1 MKHRDAAVLQVAGN
15 TAAKS
20 AINRRI
26 VLNSR
31 PVGKPIVDTFRLE
44 ELTASTPGS
53 GQLLLRT
60 IYLSLDPYMRGRLSD
75 SPSYAA
81 PVEVGQVIV
90 GGTVSRVELSNH
102 PAWHEGDLVLGQS
115 GWQSY
120 AVSDGTG
127 LTKLDPEMPQPSLA
141 LGVLGM
147 PGFTAYMGLLDIGK
161 PKLGETVVVAAA
173 SGAVGSVVGQ
183 MAKLNGCRA
192 IGVAGGKEKCDYVVN
207 ELGFDACV
215 DHRAEDFPSQLAAA
229 CQEGI
234 DVYFE
239 SVGGA
244 VFDAVLP
251 LLNVKARI
259 PVCGL
264 ISHYNDTALPK
275 GPDRL
280 PLLTRTILTRRLTV
294 KGFIIVDDYGDRYR
308 EFFNQMSTWVQE
320 GKVKF
325 REDVVDGLENA
336 PNAFIGLLE
345 GKNFGKLIVRVA
357 AQSSNAG

>member
-1 MKHRDAAVLQVAGN
+1 MKKLDTLELETLTNHRKE
-15 TAAKS
+15 TP
-20 AINRRI
+20 IHHRI

-31 PVGKPIVDTFRLE
+31 PIGKPIVDNFRLE
-44 ELTASTPGS
+44 DLNTSTPNA

-60 IYLSLDPYMRGRLSD
+60 LYLSLDPYMRGRLSD

-90 GGTVSRVELSNH
+90 GGTVSRVEISNH
-102 PAWHEGDLVLGQS
+102 PAYHEGDLVLGQS
-115 GWQSY
+115 GWQSH

-127 LTKLDPEMPQPSLA
+127 LTKLDPKMPQPSLA

-183 MAKLNGCRA
+183 VARIHGCRI
-192 IGVAGGKEKCDYVVN
+192 IGIAGGQAKCDYVTN
-207 ELGFDACV
+207 ELGFDACI
-215 DHRAEDFPSQLAAA
+215 DHHAEDFPAQLATA
-229 CQEGI
+229 CHGGI

-239 SVGGA
+239 SVGGK

-251 LLNVKARI
+251 LLNAKARV
-259 PVCGL
+259 PLCGL
-264 ISHYNDTALPK
+264 ISHYNDTAPAT

-280 PLLTRTILTRRLTV
+280 PLLTRTILTKRLTV
-294 KGFIIVDDYGDRYR
+294 KGFIIFDDYGDRYP
-308 EFFNQMSTWVQE
+308 EFFDQMSLWVEE

-336 PNAFIGLLE
+336 PKAFIGLLE
-345 GKNFGKLIVRVA
+345 GENFGKLIVRV
-357 AQSSNAG
+357 SDT